1 MLSGE
6 ESGFAVGLDGGLFE
20 GGDVGVEVFDRGGG
34 DGDEAGVA
42 QDAVAGGEVGFLLE
56 DIVVFGGLGGVFDLS
71 DFGAL
76 GLVGDVLDF
85 LLADVTS
92 GLIGAC
98 GGADQGELPPDP
110 TREPDG

>member
-56 DIVVFGGLGGVFDLS
+56 DIVVLSRLGDVFDLS

-76 GLVGDVLDF
+76 GLVGDVLDV
-85 LLADVTS
+85 LLADVAG
-92 GLIGAC
+92 GLVGAH
-98 GGADQGELPPDP
+98 GGADQGEGPLDP
-110 TREPDG
+110 VGEQDG